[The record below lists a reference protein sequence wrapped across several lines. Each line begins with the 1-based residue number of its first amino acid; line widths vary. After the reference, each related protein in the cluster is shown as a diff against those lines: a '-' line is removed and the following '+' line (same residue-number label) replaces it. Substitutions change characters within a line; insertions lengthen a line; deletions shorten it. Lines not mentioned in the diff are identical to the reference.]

1 MSNGSPVFLKNR
13 LNFLAIVLVLL
24 TTIFGW
30 FMPNSWAVMLVVACR
45 LLYGNPV
52 ANIRTAFSNRLFLAF
67 FIFFLIDAAGYLHTH
82 DPGTEGKILS
92 KEATMV
98 AIAFVFCAGEFA
110 DGQTYRRLITAYS
123 LLLVAASVYCL
134 VLAWLRYRVNQS
146 RYELFY
152 HPLTAPISH
161 NAVFFSIFMLFG
173 IVFLLSRYGEPAIGF
188 LSKRGRKVLRYALFI
203 FFLGMMVML
212 SSRLLLVITP
222 LILFDIISRRFSDRR
237 RKLVLLIAGALV
249 LIAVGMLG
257 SSNNFI
263 SWRFGEIR
271 EGQLSVLKQQQFDPN
286 THFSS
291 WDSRLLQWRYAGE
304 ILNAGHAWLFG
315 VSPGDSQKLL
325 DQKYIDAH
333 MDIGNPAEG
342 PNRHIRGYLGFN
354 FHDQYVE
361 TLVRTGLVGLT
372 SLLAIFAL
380 LFARARRS
388 GVRESWFVI
397 LTIAVFFIFESPLT
411 LQDGVFLF
419 CFFPLLVLDAPR
431 AAGSGRHERDRDNS

>member
-1 MSNGSPVFLKNR
+1 
-13 LNFLAIVLVLL
+13 
-24 TTIFGW
+24 
-30 FMPNSWAVMLVVACR
+30 
-45 LLYGNPV
+45 
-52 ANIRTAFSNRLFLAF
+52 
-67 FIFFLIDAAGYLHTH
+67 
-82 DPGTEGKILS
+82 
-92 KEATMV
+92 
-98 AIAFVFCAGEFA
+98 
-110 DGQTYRRLITAYS
+110 
-123 LLLVAASVYCL
+123 
-134 VLAWLRYRVNQS
+134 
-146 RYELFY
+146 
-152 HPLTAPISH
+152 
-161 NAVFFSIFMLFG
+161 
-173 IVFLLSRYGEPAIGF
+173 
-188 LSKRGRKVLRYALFI
+188 
-203 FFLGMMVML
+203 MMVML

>member
-1 MSNGSPVFLKNR
+1 
-13 LNFLAIVLVLL
+13 
-24 TTIFGW
+24 
-30 FMPNSWAVMLVVACR
+30 
-45 LLYGNPV
+45 
-52 ANIRTAFSNRLFLAF
+52 
-67 FIFFLIDAAGYLHTH
+67 
-82 DPGTEGKILS
+82 
-92 KEATMV
+92 MV